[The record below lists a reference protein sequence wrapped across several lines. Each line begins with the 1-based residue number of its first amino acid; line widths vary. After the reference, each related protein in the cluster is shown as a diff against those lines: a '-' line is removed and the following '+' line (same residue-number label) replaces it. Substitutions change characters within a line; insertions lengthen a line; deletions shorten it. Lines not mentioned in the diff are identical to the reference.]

1 MWSLVTEGKKY
12 ITVITRQFNPTLS
25 LPIISVVTA
34 GVGWVVVFI
43 TFRGVGVGDLVG
55 RGVVVGAAVVGG
67 TEREF
72 GSIIQVEKYIFCT
85 V

>member
-1 MWSLVTEGKKY
+1 M
-12 ITVITRQFNPTLS
+12 
-25 LPIISVVTA
+25 VTA
-34 GVGWVVVFI
+34 GVGWVVVFTTI
-43 TFRGVGVGDLVG
+43 RGVGVGDLVG